1 MNKQI
6 KKVLLS
12 LLAAGCALSVAAC
25 AKTKTLTKEEAEAQL
40 DGFTLPDNITQEVG
54 SEYAVP
60 SLAVFG
66 EGGVE
71 YSASVSASCRRERS
85 ENRRRKNQIGR
96 SAGIYSHVHRG
107 V

>member
-40 DGFTLPDNITQEVG
+40 DGFTLPDNITQEVL
-54 SEYAVP
+54 SFREQ
-60 SLAVFG
+60 
-66 EGGVE
+66 
-71 YSASVSASCRRERS
+71 ASRQTE
-85 ENRRRKNQIGR
+85 QPP
-96 SAGIYSHVHRG
+96 HR
-107 V
+107 